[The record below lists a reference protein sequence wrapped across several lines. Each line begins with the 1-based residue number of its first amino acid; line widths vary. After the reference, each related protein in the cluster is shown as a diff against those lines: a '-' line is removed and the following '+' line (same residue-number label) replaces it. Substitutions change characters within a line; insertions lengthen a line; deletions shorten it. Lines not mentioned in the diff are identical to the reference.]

1 MNGALPM
8 VGIPVGSSLK
18 RQAAVVSSDKL
29 QAGSYKLQD
38 SFTLV
43 KFQATSFRGLD
54 QDEAILRMFHMERNL
69 VWGQTYFVTLTHLK
83 F

>member
-29 QAGSYKLQD
+29 QAPSRKRQASSRKLQAPRFFYPHKV
-38 SFTLV
+38 SSHKL
-43 KFQATSFRGLD
+43 QGS
-54 QDEAILRMFHMERNL
+54 
-69 VWGQTYFVTLTHLK
+69 
-83 F
+83 

>member
-29 QAGSYKLQD
+29 QAPSRKR
-38 SFTLV
+38 
-43 KFQATSFRGLD
+43 QA
-54 QDEAILRMFHMERNL
+54 
-69 VWGQTYFVTLTHLK
+69 
-83 F
+83 